1 MVLVTVPA
9 ISMTVIVFVVC
20 DCTCDINDG
29 DCIRG
34 L

>member
-1 MVLVTVPA
+1 MTVPA
-9 ISMTVIVFVVC
+9 ISMTVAIVVVC

-29 DCIRG
+29 GCGGG